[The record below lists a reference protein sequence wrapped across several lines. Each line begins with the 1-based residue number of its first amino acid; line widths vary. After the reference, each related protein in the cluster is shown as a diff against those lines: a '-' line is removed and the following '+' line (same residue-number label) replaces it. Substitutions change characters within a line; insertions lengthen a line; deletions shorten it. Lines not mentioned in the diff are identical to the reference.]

1 MNKTKSELKL
11 LITKSKSM
19 ENIEFRAKV
28 SESDSNI
35 SKPHFADRSERKI
48 ADQTQAPQKEKQNNS
63 TDPKCEKL
71 KSFAEFIKA
80 TTKSQN
86 TQNTPLPINA
96 NEKKEEI
103 HKRIFHTITYT
114 PDQSPSGIEKKVT
127 EIMSTITKQVGP
139 GGIVSIQYKG
149 RGQFAVEMKTK
160 ELLQK
165 VTTSGL
171 HFPGDNQRAPLK
183 PRRNPLLLITIKTD
197 ASTLNEEIVNALSPY
212 GKITNINY
220 GYYNNNRQ
228 IRDGRRLVHII
239 PTVNID
245 KIPHTVQIDY
255 RVHHLYFRGKT
266 TPTKPAQEETE
277 ALLQDLELSDSDLDT
292 EEMTLDETETNQ
304 PQNPKDETKTPQ
316 PPTDTINTIRDP
328 STDKPEKIDNTLE
341 KPKPST
347 QLPIAIITKQRTE
360 QATAAKPQVTKTP
373 EKEKK
378 QNTHLET
385 AQNETLTVSPLPNT
399 PMETDNIPSENTQKP
414 TKRKSETTLT
424 KNDKQSADNPNKTKR
439 KPHRI

>member
-127 EIMSTITKQVGP
+127 EIMSTITKQAGP

-277 ALLQDLELSDSDLDT
+277 ALLQDLELSDSDLET

-304 PQNPKDETKTPQ
+304 PQNPKDESA
-316 PPTDTINTIRDP
+316 PTTNRHHQHHTGPFDR
-328 STDKPEKIDNTLE
+328 
-341 KPKPST
+341 
-347 QLPIAIITKQRTE
+347 
-360 QATAAKPQVTKTP
+360 QAR
-373 EKEKK
+373 
-378 QNTHLET
+378 
-385 AQNETLTVSPLPNT
+385 
-399 PMETDNIPSENTQKP
+399 ENRQHT
-414 TKRKSETTLT
+414 
-424 KNDKQSADNPNKTKR
+424 
-439 KPHRI
+439 